1 MIGGK
6 PVENGSKKQE
16 MNEKKKVMF
25 EKMQERKNEVKKVR
39 KIVAIIAVVFVLVFG
54 LIGLLGYNYV
64 SSALKPVDPEATKT
78 IAVEVP
84 IGSSLSSIATLLE
97 EKGIIKDARVFKYYA
112 KFNNESQ
119 FQAGNYDLTQAM
131 TLDELIESLKT
142 GKVYREPV
150 FTMTI
155 PEGYTLEQ
163 IGNVIEKKT
172 AYTQKEFMD
181 LVTSDEFVQQMMTN
195 YPDLVTEA
203 VLADTIR
210 YDLEGY
216 LYPATYSYFEENPSL
231 ESIVEEM
238 VATMNNVVKDYS
250 DALTEKQMT
259 VHELLTFASLLEEE
273 ATAQTDRETIASVF
287 YNRMKEGMPLQTDP
301 TVLYALGSHKD
312 RVLYEDLEVENA
324 YNTYKN
330 KGLPPGPIAG
340 AGKVSIEAT
349 LNPSSTD
356 YFYFLADKEGVNH
369 FSKTYDEHLQK
380 VDKYIKK
387 AE

>member
-1 MIGGK
+1 VIGGK
-6 PVENGSKKQE
+6 PVDNGSKKQE
-16 MNEKKKVMF
+16 MFSKMEEKKS
-25 EKMQERKNEVKKVR
+25 EVKIVR
-39 KIVAIIAVVFVLVFG
+39 KIVAIIAITFLLLFGIIG
-54 LIGLLGYNYV
+54 LIGYNYV
-64 SSALKPVDPEATKT
+64 KSALKPVNPDATKT

-84 IGSSLSSIATLLE
+84 IGSSLSSISALLE
-97 EKGIIKDARVFKYYA
+97 KKGIIKDAKVFKYYA
-112 KFNNESQ
+112 KFKNESQ

-131 TLDELIESLKT
+131 TLDELIKSLKT
-142 GKVYREPV
+142 GKVYREPI

-155 PEGYTLEQ
+155 PEGLTLDQ
-163 IGNVIEKKT
+163 IGKIVEKKT
-172 AYTQKEFMD
+172 PYTQKEFMD
-181 LVTSDEFVQQMMTN
+181 LVTSEAFVQKMMAN
-195 YPDLVTEA
+195 YPELITDA
-203 VLADTIR
+203 VLADNIR

-216 LYPATYSYFEENPSL
+216 LFPATYSYFEEKPSL

-238 VATMNNVVKDYS
+238 IAAMNNVVKNYS
-250 DALTEKQMT
+250 EVLVEKQMS
-259 VHELLTFASLLEEE
+259 VHQLLTFASLLEEE

-287 YNRMKEGMPLQTDP
+287 YNRIEKGMPLQTDP

-340 AGKVSIEAT
+340 AGKTSIEAA
-349 LNPSSTD
+349 LNPSKTD

-380 VDKYIKK
+380 VEKYLRQ